1 MAERSGAGGARCV
14 SSRSGSGLLACLAG
28 GMAMSS
34 ASPWAPAPAT
44 PAALSR
50 WHRPA
55 WLGTGVWGRLS
66 GTLQGRDGL
75 EKSSEAVGM
84 GLECGAVGLPAWG

>member
-14 SSRSGSGLLACLAG
+14 SSRSGSGLLACSAG

-34 ASPWAPAPAT
+34 ASRGPPLRQA
-44 PAALSR
+44 PAALSQ

-75 EKSSEAVGM
+75 EKSSEEVGM
-84 GLECGAVGLPAWG
+84 RLECGAVGVPAWG